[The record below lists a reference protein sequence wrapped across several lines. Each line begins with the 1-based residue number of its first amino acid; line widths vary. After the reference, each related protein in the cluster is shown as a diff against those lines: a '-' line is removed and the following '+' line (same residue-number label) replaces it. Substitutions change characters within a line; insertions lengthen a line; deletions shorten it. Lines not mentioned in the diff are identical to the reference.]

1 MEQPE
6 RDSEADVLQRLEG
19 FFGGEQ
25 AAPQEEEAAVEA
37 QQPETEVA
45 DDEQPAE
52 TSEITPDEPGLVELE
67 TESGKTYKVPQ
78 ELKDGHL
85 RLADYTRKTQETA
98 ILQRQATTALEQQA
112 LQAQF
117 QQATAQEQ
125 QRLSQI
131 QAELQRFK
139 TVDWTN
145 LDTETYIKTRGYID
159 QLKDES
165 QELERG
171 IGGKAQQF
179 QQRVSQMDKQAA
191 ANAYALIK
199 RHVPDWTPDSQTER
213 EVADYANNY
222 GVPPEALAKV
232 AKLFPGLAVMAHKA
246 SQFDRLQTSKGSAV
260 QKAQK
265 APPVIRPGAVTST
278 NSAAAQKTRDIEG
291 RFRKS
296 GGLDDF
302 AKLLMAKGMV
312 K

>member
-1 MEQPE
+1 MEQPQG
-6 RDSEADVLQRLEG
+6 DSEADVLQRLEG
-19 FFGGEQ
+19 FFEGGQ
-25 AAPQEEEAAVEA
+25 ADQPEDEAAVEA
-37 QQPETEVA
+37 QQPEEVA

-52 TSEITPDEPGLVELE
+52 QEEIAPEEPGLVELE
-67 TESGKTYKVPQ
+67 TESGKTYKVPP
-78 ELKDGHL
+78 ELKDGYL
-85 RLADYTRKTQETA
+85 RHADYTRKTQEISA
-98 ILQRQATTALEQQA
+98 LQRQATTALEQQA

-117 QQATAQEQ
+117 QQVTAAEQ
-125 QRLSQI
+125 QRLSEI

-139 TVDWTN
+139 KIDWTN

-165 QELERG
+165 ADLEKG

-179 QQRVSQMDKQAA
+179 QQRVAEMDRQAA

-199 RHVPDWTPDSQTER
+199 RHVPDWTPDSATER
-213 EVADYANNY
+213 EVASYAGNY

-232 AKLFPGLAVMAHKA
+232 AKLFPGFAVMAHKA
-246 SQFDRLQTSKGSAV
+246 SQFDRLQTSKGAAV
-260 QKAQK
+260 QKVQK
-265 APPVIRPGAVTST
+265 APPVVKPGAVTST
-278 NSAAAQKTRDIEG
+278 NTAAAQKTRDVEG

-302 AKLLMAKGMV
+302 AKLLLAKGMV

>member
-37 QQPETEVA
+37 QQPEVA

-52 TSEITPDEPGLVELE
+52 QEAITPEEPGLVELE
-67 TESGKTYKVPQ
+67 TESGKTYKVPL
-78 ELKDGHL
+78 ELKDGYL
-85 RLADYTRKTQETA
+85 RHADYTRKTQEAA
-98 ILQRQATTALEQQA
+98 ILQRQATVALEQQA

-117 QQATAQEQ
+117 QQATQSEQ

-179 QQRVSQMDKQAA
+179 QQRVSEMDRQAA

-199 RHVPDWTPDSQTER
+199 RHVPDWTPDSPTER
-213 EVADYANNY
+213 EVASYASNY

-265 APPVIRPGAVTST
+265 APPVIKPGAVTST

-302 AKLLMAKGMV
+302 AKLLIAKGMV

>member
-1 MEQPE
+1 MEQPQG
-6 RDSEADVLQRLEG
+6 DSEADVLQRLEG
-19 FFGGEQ
+19 FFDGGQE
-25 AAPQEEEAAVEA
+25 APVDEAAVEA
-37 QQPETEVA
+37 QQPEVA
-45 DDEQPAE
+45 DDKQPE
-52 TSEITPDEPGLVELE
+52 VQEVTPEEPGLVDLE
-67 TESGKTYKVPQ
+67 IEDGKTYKVPP
-78 ELKDGHL
+78 ELKNGYL
-85 RLADYTRKTQETA
+85 RQADYTRKTQETA
-98 ILQRQATTALEQQA
+98 VLQRQATTALEQQA

-117 QQATAQEQ
+117 QQATAAEQ

-131 QAELQRFK
+131 QSELQRFK
-139 TVDWTN
+139 QVDWTN

-159 QLKDES
+159 QLKDEAG
-165 QELERG
+165 ELEKG

-179 QQRVSQMDKQAA
+179 ENRVRHMDQQAA

-213 EVADYANNY
+213 EVANYASNY
-222 GVPPEALAKV
+222 GVPPDGLAKI
-232 AKLFPGLAVMAHKA
+232 AKLFPGFAIMAHKA
-246 SQFDRLQTSKGSAV
+246 SQFDRLQSSKGAAV

-291 RFRKS
+291 KFRKS

-302 AKLLMAKGMV
+302 AKLLIAKGMV